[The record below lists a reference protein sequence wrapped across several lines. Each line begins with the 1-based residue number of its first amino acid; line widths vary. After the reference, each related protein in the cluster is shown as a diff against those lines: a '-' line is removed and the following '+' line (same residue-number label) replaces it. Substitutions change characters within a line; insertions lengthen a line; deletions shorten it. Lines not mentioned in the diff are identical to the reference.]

1 MRESDF
7 AFLLANIFLAAALSK
22 TRREWMLW
30 VSWGIYMVISAILV
44 YNGS

>member
-1 MRESDF
+1 MSLSDF

-22 TRREWMLW
+22 TSREWMLW
-30 VSWGIYMVISAILV
+30 VSWGIYMVIFAILI